1 MGDSAPG
8 LAKMTDISVGHIVQL
23 PNGRKAEVKFVGET
37 AFSAGIWVGLELE
50 DEGGKNDGSVQ
61 GTRYFSCDMGRG
73 MFMKPTNLKIIGQA
87 PPKAAPVPRAAAA
100 RRTSSRPSSLQGG
113 ASSANDPALKRRIS
127 LNAPSPS
134 PGPRTARP
142 SSIGIARSPTKSP
155 TKGIASSSASS
166 SRTNTPSNARV
177 PSVVMKPKPSGGVR
191 ASMGPPP
198 LPKPTAKSTTS
209 TSSNRQSIGSA
220 RLTNRMSLTSSK
232 PPSRTGSLRRPS
244 ADSQATGADSRRS
257 SKEEGAMG
265 STETEILQ
273 PKPTSPLL
281 AKTNPVEKLTA
292 AAQGSAPGS
301 RGTRPTGND
310 AANRRIADLE
320 TKIKILERKAMENRD
335 KLATIPKLQQDL
347 ERYQAII
354 QKLQQKAQDNN
365 ESRKHAKEME
375 QTIAALQDA
384 QADHEQELESMLLD
398 REMAEEQLEHARI
411 DLEMTKERLEVLQL
425 EYDILKAEREE
436 AIQGLSPEERASE
449 SWIAKERENERLREA
464 LVRFRDITRE
474 KEAELLDQNAA
485 LEEDLKDFAVT
496 KEQLG
501 ACKEK
506 LAKSDDII
514 EDLRGQL
521 ENALGAEDLI
531 EDLTHRNMSLGEEVN
546 ELKAVIDEL
555 ETLKELNDEL
565 EANHVQNEKE
575 MQEELDFKDSVIAEQ
590 IRRVSQQD
598 QSLEDMEYTL
608 SRFRQLVTTLQTDLE
623 DMRASHAVTETE
635 SEKLNDRSRAML
647 DLNMKLQ
654 LSASKAQVK
663 AIDLELRRLEAQ
675 EAEQHLEIVKLFLPD
690 TYKEDQNSVLA
701 FLRFQRVAFKA
712 NMLQGF
718 IRERIDG
725 QAHPGHED
733 DVFYGRDAIDKLTWV
748 SAMCNRFASTIRR
761 STPEGFVKFE
771 SALHELDPVER
782 ALNTWIDGLRKDELK
797 EKKCA
802 DELQRTIAV
811 LSHLGE
817 VHLGEDLASF
827 ADETYMQTLNM
838 QSYLESAT
846 VSFTTLKTMV
856 QRVLASAETADE
868 GELSQHFI
876 KRAELAIGQTR
887 SAKLLAA
894 RAVRALEDLK
904 TRSLSLQPESRDT
917 FEQVESAAQD
927 LANLARQLGVDLH
940 TLLTEEGRSEP
951 YTFAEVQSTISKTT
965 TAVTSSSES
974 DIFSTYLAG
983 LRVSTTQLNDLA
995 ALCSDLD
1002 QVQEFD
1008 VNPAPWVV
1016 KSNEL
1021 TAQKTR
1027 PVDAEEEMR
1036 RLREEYNEARRTVAQ
1051 RDDTLSTALL
1061 KIETL
1066 ESRMKDAQAKVN
1078 RMGELEG
1085 ELEGAKKTN
1094 MGLVEDI
1101 EKQDRELRALE
1112 AERDKWMKV
1121 AGDSRAFVEGAGEAN
1136 AKVGQERAVATAR
1149 QMDGLRGEISNLQ
1162 EAVRFLREDN
1172 KRARTTE
1179 QHKYAW
1185 LAEPLKKPPTVDQRR
1200 RAVVAA
1206 EGRDVLGELLRMA
1219 SSAKVYDLKNLPED
1233 KLAWR
1238 RAKTT
1243 PQYHAAKQAEDYA
1256 AWKSWQEEVM
1266 RKSRTVLSGH
1276 KHAGKQAGNATLAR
1290 LQIRLPGTDGKV
1302 IPGSGKDV
1310 LIVGSAEWERLQAAK
1325 VGTE

>member
-1 MGDSAPG
+1 
-8 LAKMTDISVGHIVQL
+8 
-23 PNGRKAEVKFVGET
+23 
-37 AFSAGIWVGLELE
+37 
-50 DEGGKNDGSVQ
+50 
-61 GTRYFSCDMGRG
+61 
-73 MFMKPTNLKIIGQA
+73 
-87 PPKAAPVPRAAAA
+87 
-100 RRTSSRPSSLQGG
+100 
-113 ASSANDPALKRRIS
+113 
-127 LNAPSPS
+127 
-134 PGPRTARP
+134 
-142 SSIGIARSPTKSP
+142 
-155 TKGIASSSASS
+155 
-166 SRTNTPSNARV
+166 
-177 PSVVMKPKPSGGVR
+177 
-191 ASMGPPP
+191 MGPPP
-198 LPKPTAKSTTS
+198 LPKTAAKPMAGSVA
-209 TSSNRQSIGSA
+209 NRQSSGST
-220 RLTNRMSLTSSK
+220 RLANRLSLASSK
-232 PPSRTGSLRRPS
+232 PPSRAGSLRRPS

-257 SKEEGAMG
+257 SKEEGTMA
-265 STETEILQ
+265 SDKSETEILS
-273 PKPTSPLL
+273 PKPRSPILT
-281 AKTNPVEKLTA
+281 KSNPVERLTA
-292 AAQGSAPGS
+292 VAQGSATGV
-301 RGTRPTGND
+301 RGGRPAAND
-310 AANRRIADLE
+310 AANREIADLK

-347 ERYQAII
+347 ERYQTII

-365 ESRKHAKEME
+365 ESRKQVKEME
-375 QTIAALQDA
+375 QKIAALEDA
-384 QADHEQELESMLLD
+384 QADHETELESMLLD
-398 REMAEEQLEHARI
+398 REMAEEQLEHVKM

-425 EYDILKAEREE
+425 EYDILHAEREE
-436 AIQGLSPEERASE
+436 AVQGLTPEERASE
-449 SWIAKERENERLREA
+449 SWIAKDRENERLREA

-501 ACKEK
+501 QCKEK
-506 LAKSDDII
+506 LEKSSDII
-514 EDLRGQL
+514 EDLRQQL

-531 EDLTHRNMSLGEEVN
+531 EDLTHRNMSLGEEVT

-590 IRRVSQQD
+590 IRRVTQQE
-598 QSLEDMEYTL
+598 QGLEDMEYTL

-635 SEKLNDRSRAML
+635 SAKLNDRSRAML

-690 TYKEDQNSVLA
+690 SYKEDQNSVLA
-701 FLRFQRVAFKA
+701 FLRFQRVSFKA

-718 IRERIDG
+718 IRERVDG
-725 QAHPGHED
+725 QVHPGHED

-748 SAMCNRFASTIRR
+748 SAMCERFANTIRR
-761 STPEGFVKFE
+761 CSPEGFAKFE
-771 SALHELDPVER
+771 STLHELDPVER
-782 ALNTWIDGLRKDELK
+782 ALNSWIDGLRKDELK

-817 VHLGEDLASF
+817 VHLAEDLASF

-846 VSFTTLKTMV
+846 ISFTTLKSMV
-856 QRVLASAETADE
+856 QRILSSSENGQDE
-868 GELSQHFI
+868 FSQHFV

-887 SAKLLAA
+887 SAKLLAGK
-894 RAVRALEDLK
+894 AVRALEDLK
-904 TRSLSLQPESRDT
+904 TRSLSLQPESRDA
-917 FEQVESAAQD
+917 FEQVENAAQD
-927 LANLARQLGVDLH
+927 LANLARQLGIDLH
-940 TLLTEEGRSEP
+940 TLLTEEGRNEP
-951 YTFAEVQSTISKTT
+951 YTFAEVQSTISRTT

-974 DIFSTYLAG
+974 DLFSTYLAG
-983 LRVSTTQLNDLA
+983 LRVSTNQLNDLA

-1008 VNPAPWVV
+1008 VHPAPWVV

-1027 PVDAEEEMR
+1027 PVDAEEAMR

-1085 ELEGAKKTN
+1085 DLEGVKRQN
-1094 MGLVEDI
+1094 MGLMEDI
-1101 EKQDRELRALE
+1101 EKQDRELRVLE
-1112 AERDKWMKV
+1112 AERDKWKKV
-1121 AGDSRAFVEGAGEAN
+1121 AGDSRAFVEGVGEAN
-1136 AKVGQERAVATAR
+1136 TKVGQERAVATAR
-1149 QMDGLRGEISNLQ
+1149 QMDGLRGEITNLQ
-1162 EAVRFLREDN
+1162 AAVRYLREDN
-1172 KRARTTE
+1172 QRARTTE

-1185 LAEPLKKPPTVDQRR
+1185 LAEPLKKPPSVEQRR

-1206 EGRDVLGELLRMA
+1206 EGRDVLGELLRIA
-1219 SSAKVYDLKNLPED
+1219 SSAKVYDLTTLPED

-1256 AWKSWQEEVM
+1256 AWKSWQEEVVK
-1266 RKSRTVLSGH
+1266 KSRTVLGG
-1276 KHAGKQAGNATLAR
+1276 KHAAKAGNRALAS
-1290 LQIRLPGTDGKV
+1290 LQIRLPGADGKV
-1302 IPGSGKDV
+1302 IPGTGKDV
-1310 LIVGSAEWERLQAAK
+1310 QIVGSAEWERLQAAR
-1325 VGTE
+1325 VETD